1 MIVVI
6 RRVTNASVKVEGK
19 MISSIK
25 NGMLILLGISN
36 DDSKEDIIKM
46 TNKISK
52 LRIFNDENNIM
63 NKNVNEVN
71 GEVLVVSQFTLYG
84 NVKKGNRPSY
94 IDAAKPDIAKPIYN
108 LFIKQ
113 LDSLINNKV
122 QKGIFGAYM
131 EVDIVNDGPVTFVLD
146 TNEL

>member
-6 RRVTNASVKVEGK
+6 QRVTNASVKVEGK

-94 IDAAKPDIAKPIYN
+94 IDAAKPDIAEPIYN

-113 LDSLINNKV
+113 LDSIINNKI
-122 QKGIFGAYM
+122 QTGIFGAYM
-131 EVDIVNDGPVTFVLD
+131 VVDIVNDGPVTLII
-146 TNEL
+146 

>member
-6 RRVTNASVKVEGK
+6 QRVTNASVKVEGK

-94 IDAAKPDIAKPIYN
+94 IDAAKPEIAKPIYN

-131 EVDIVNDGPVTFVLD
+131 EVDIVNDGPVTLIV
-146 TNEL
+146 

>member
-1 MIVVI
+1 MILVI
-6 RRVTNASVKVEGK
+6 QRVTNASVKVEGK

-94 IDAAKPDIAKPIYN
+94 IDAAKPDIAKPLYN

-131 EVDIVNDGPVTFVLD
+131 EVDIVNDGPVTLIV
-146 TNEL
+146 

>member
-6 RRVTNASVKVEGK
+6 QRVTNASVKVNDK
-19 MISSIK
+19 VVSSI
-25 NGMLILLGISN
+25 NHGMLILLGISN

-52 LRIFNDENNIM
+52 LRIFNDENDIM

-84 NVKKGNRPSY
+84 NVRKGNRPSY
-94 IDAAKPDIAKPIYN
+94 IEAAKPDIAKPIYN
-108 LFIKQ
+108 LFIKE
-113 LDSLINNKV
+113 LDRLINNKV
-122 QKGIFGAYM
+122 KTGIFGAYM
-131 EVDIVNDGPVTFVLD
+131 SVDIINDGPVTLIV
-146 TNEL
+146 

>member
-6 RRVTNASVKVEGK
+6 QRVINASVKVDDK
-19 MISSIK
+19 VVSSIN

-52 LRIFNDENNIM
+52 LRIFNDENDIM

-71 GEVLVVSQFTLYG
+71 GEILVVSQFTLYG
-84 NVKKGNRPSY
+84 NVRKGNRPSY
-94 IDAAKPDIAKPIYN
+94 INAAKPDIAKSIYN

-122 QKGIFGAYM
+122 QTGIFGAYM
-131 EVDIVNDGPVTFVLD
+131 LVDIVNDGPVTLIV
-146 TNEL
+146 

>member
-6 RRVTNASVKVEGK
+6 QRVINASVKVDEK
-19 MISSIK
+19 VVSSIN

-84 NVKKGNRPSY
+84 NVRKGNRPSY
-94 IDAAKPDIAKPIYN
+94 INAAKPDIAKPIYN

-122 QKGIFGAYM
+122 QTGIFGAYM
-131 EVDIVNDGPVTFVLD
+131 LVDIVNDGPVTLIV
-146 TNEL
+146 

>member
-6 RRVTNASVKVEGK
+6 QRVTKASVKVEDK
-19 MISSIK
+19 MVSSIK

-36 DDSKEDIIKM
+36 DDSRENVIKM

-84 NVKKGNRPSY
+84 NVNKGNRPSY
-94 IDAAKPDIAKPIYN
+94 IDAAKPDIAEPIYN
-108 LFIKQ
+108 LFVNQ
-113 LDSLINNKV
+113 LDNIINNKV
-122 QKGIFGAYM
+122 QTGIFGAYM
-131 EVDIVNDGPVTFVLD
+131 VVDIVNDGPVTLII
-146 TNEL
+146 

>member
-6 RRVTNASVKVEGK
+6 QRVTNASVKVEGK

-94 IDAAKPDIAKPIYN
+94 IDAARPDIAKPIYN

-131 EVDIVNDGPVTFVLD
+131 EVDIVNDGPVTLIV
-146 TNEL
+146 

>member
-6 RRVTNASVKVEGK
+6 QRVTNASVKVNDK
-19 MISSIK
+19 VVSSI
-25 NGMLILLGISN
+25 NHGMLILLGISN

-84 NVKKGNRPSY
+84 NVRKGNRPSY
-94 IDAAKPDIAKPIYN
+94 INAAKPDIAKPIYN

-122 QKGIFGAYM
+122 QTGIFGAYM
-131 EVDIVNDGPVTFVLD
+131 LVDIVNDGPVTLIV
-146 TNEL
+146 

>member
-6 RRVTNASVKVEGK
+6 QRVTSASVKVEDK
-19 MISSIK
+19 MVSSIG

-36 DDSKEDIIKM
+36 DDSRENVIKM

-52 LRIFNDENNIM
+52 LRIFNDENDIM

-84 NVKKGNRPSY
+84 NVNKGNRPIY
-94 IDAAKPDIAKPIYN
+94 IDAAKPDIAEPIYN
-108 LFIKQ
+108 LFVNQ
-113 LDSLINNKV
+113 LDNIINSYYKC
-122 QKGIFGAYM
+122 
-131 EVDIVNDGPVTFVLD
+131 LD
-146 TNEL
+146 N

>member
-6 RRVTNASVKVEGK
+6 QRVTKASVKVEDK
-19 MISSIK
+19 MVSSIK

-36 DDSKEDIIKM
+36 DDSREDIIKM

-52 LRIFNDENNIM
+52 LRIFNDENDIM

-94 IDAAKPDIAKPIYN
+94 IDAAKPDIAEPIYN

-113 LDSLINNKV
+113 LDSIINNKI
-122 QKGIFGAYM
+122 QTGIFGAYM
-131 EVDIVNDGPVTFVLD
+131 VVDIVNDGPVTLII
-146 TNEL
+146 

>member
-6 RRVTNASVKVEGK
+6 QRVANASVKVEDK
-19 MISSIK
+19 MVSSIS

-36 DDSKEDIIKM
+36 SDSKENITKM

-52 LRIFNDENNIM
+52 LRIFNDENDIM
-63 NKNVNEVN
+63 NKNINEVN

-94 IDAAKPDIAKPIYN
+94 IEAAKPDIAKPIYN

-122 QKGIFGAYM
+122 QTGIFGAYM
-131 EVDIVNDGPVTFVLD
+131 LVDIVNDGPVTLIV
-146 TNEL
+146 

>member
-1 MIVVI
+1 MIVVMQ
-6 RRVTNASVKVEGK
+6 RVTNASVKVDDK
-19 MISSIK
+19 VVSSIN

-46 TNKISK
+46 INKISK

-71 GEVLVVSQFTLYG
+71 GEVLVVSQFTLCG

-94 IDAAKPDIAKPIYN
+94 IEAAKPDIAKPIYN

-122 QKGIFGAYM
+122 QSGIFGAYM
-131 EVDIVNDGPVTFVLD
+131 LVDIVNDGPVTLIV
-146 TNEL
+146 

>member
-6 RRVTNASVKVEGK
+6 QRVTKASVKVEDK
-19 MISSIK
+19 MVSSIK

-36 DDSKEDIIKM
+36 DDSREDIIKM

-52 LRIFNDENNIM
+52 LRIFNDENDIM

-94 IDAAKPDIAKPIYN
+94 IDAAKPDIAEPIYN

-113 LDSLINNKV
+113 LDSLINNKI

-131 EVDIVNDGPVTFVLD
+131 EVDIVNDGPVTLIV
-146 TNEL
+146 

>member
-6 RRVTNASVKVEGK
+6 QRVINASVKVDEK
-19 MISSIK
+19 VVSSIN

-52 LRIFNDENNIM
+52 LRIFNDENDIM

-84 NVKKGNRPSY
+84 NVRKGNRPSY
-94 IDAAKPDIAKPIYN
+94 INAAKPDIAKPIYN
-108 LFIKQ
+108 LFIKE
-113 LDSLINNKV
+113 LNRLINNKV
-122 QKGIFGAYM
+122 KTGIFGAYM
-131 EVDIVNDGPVTFVLD
+131 LVDLINDGPVTLII
-146 TNEL
+146 

>member
-6 RRVTNASVKVEGK
+6 QRVTNASVKIEDK
-19 MISSIK
+19 IISSIN

-36 DDSKEDIIKM
+36 DDSEEDIIKM

-52 LRIFNDENNIM
+52 LRIFNDDNEVM
-63 NKNVNEVN
+63 NKNINEIN

-94 IDAAKPDIAKPIYN
+94 IEAAKPDIAKPIYN
-108 LFIKQ
+108 LFIKE
-113 LDSLINNKV
+113 LNRLINNKV
-122 QKGIFGAYM
+122 KTGIFGAYM
-131 EVDIVNDGPVTFVLD
+131 LVDLINDGPVTLII
-146 TNEL
+146 

>member
-6 RRVTNASVKVEGK
+6 QRVINASVKVDDK
-19 MISSIK
+19 VVSSIN

-84 NVKKGNRPSY
+84 NVRKGNRPSY
-94 IDAAKPDIAKPIYN
+94 INAAKPDIAKPIYN

-122 QKGIFGAYM
+122 QTGIFGAYM
-131 EVDIVNDGPVTFVLD
+131 LVDIVNDGPVTLIV
-146 TNEL
+146 

>member
-1 MIVVI
+1 MIIVI
-6 RRVTNASVKVEGK
+6 QRVINASVKVDDK
-19 MISSIK
+19 VVSSIN

-52 LRIFNDENNIM
+52 LRIFNDENDIM

-71 GEVLVVSQFTLYG
+71 GEVLVVSQFTLCG

-94 IDAAKPDIAKPIYN
+94 IEAAKPDIAKPIYN

-122 QKGIFGAYM
+122 QTGIFGAYM
-131 EVDIVNDGPVTFVLD
+131 LVDIVNDGPVTLIV
-146 TNEL
+146 

>member
-6 RRVTNASVKVEGK
+6 QRVTKASVKVEDK
-19 MISSIK
+19 MVSSIK

-36 DDSKEDIIKM
+36 DDSREDIIKM

-52 LRIFNDENNIM
+52 LRIFNDENDIM

-71 GEVLVVSQFTLYG
+71 GEVLVVSQFTLCG

-94 IDAAKPDIAKPIYN
+94 IEAAKPDIAKPIYN

-122 QKGIFGAYM
+122 QSGIFGAYM
-131 EVDIVNDGPVTFVLD
+131 LVDIVNDGPVTLIV
-146 TNEL
+146 

>member
-6 RRVTNASVKVEGK
+6 QRVTNASVKVEGK
-19 MISSIK
+19 MISSIR

-94 IDAAKPDIAKPIYN
+94 IDAAKPDIAEPIYN

-113 LDSLINNKV
+113 LDSIINNKI
-122 QKGIFGAYM
+122 QTGIFGAYM
-131 EVDIVNDGPVTFVLD
+131 VVDIVNDGPVTLII
-146 TNEL
+146 

>member
-6 RRVTNASVKVEGK
+6 QRVINASVKVDDK
-19 MISSIK
+19 VVSSIN

-52 LRIFNDENNIM
+52 LRIFNDENDIM

-71 GEVLVVSQFTLYG
+71 GEILVVSQFTLYG
-84 NVKKGNRPSY
+84 NVRKGNRPSY
-94 IDAAKPDIAKPIYN
+94 INAAKPDIAKPIYN

-122 QKGIFGAYM
+122 QTGIFGAYM
-131 EVDIVNDGPVTFVLD
+131 LVDIVNDGPVTLIV
-146 TNEL
+146 

>member
-6 RRVTNASVKVEGK
+6 QRVINASVKVDDK
-19 MISSIK
+19 VVSSIN

-52 LRIFNDENNIM
+52 LRIFNDENDIM

-71 GEVLVVSQFTLYG
+71 GEVLVVSQFTLCG

-94 IDAAKPDIAKPIYN
+94 IEAAKPDIAKPIYN

-122 QKGIFGAYM
+122 QTGIFGAYM
-131 EVDIVNDGPVTFVLD
+131 LVDIVNDGPVTLIV
-146 TNEL
+146 

>member
-6 RRVTNASVKVEGK
+6 QRVINASVKVDDK
-19 MISSIK
+19 VVSSIN

-52 LRIFNDENNIM
+52 LRIFNDENDIM

-94 IDAAKPDIAKPIYN
+94 IEAAKPDIAKPIYN
-108 LFIKQ
+108 LFIKE
-113 LDSLINNKV
+113 LDRLINNKV
-122 QKGIFGAYM
+122 KTGIFGAYM
-131 EVDIVNDGPVTFVLD
+131 SVDIINDGPVTLIV
-146 TNEL
+146 

>member
-6 RRVTNASVKVEGK
+6 QRVTNASVKVDDK
-19 MISSIK
+19 VVSSIN

-36 DDSKEDIIKM
+36 DDSRENVIKM

-84 NVKKGNRPSY
+84 NVNKGNRPSY
-94 IDAAKPDIAKPIYN
+94 IDAAKPDIAEPIYN
-108 LFIKQ
+108 LFVNQ
-113 LDSLINNKV
+113 LDNIINNKV
-122 QKGIFGAYM
+122 QTRNY
-131 EVDIVNDGPVTFVLD
+131 
-146 TNEL
+146 

>member
-1 MIVVI
+1 MIIVI
-6 RRVTNASVKVEGK
+6 QRVTSASVKVEDK
-19 MISSIK
+19 MVSSIG

-36 DDSKEDIIKM
+36 DDSRENVIKM

-84 NVKKGNRPSY
+84 NVNKGNRPSY
-94 IDAAKPDIAKPIYN
+94 IDAAKPDIAEPIYN
-108 LFIKQ
+108 LFVNQ
-113 LDSLINNKV
+113 LDNIINKSNNMLN
-122 QKGIFGAYM
+122 Y
-131 EVDIVNDGPVTFVLD
+131 PHYCYL
-146 TNEL
+146 L

>member
-1 MIVVI
+1 MIIVI
-6 RRVTNASVKVEGK
+6 QRVTNASVKVDDK
-19 MISSIK
+19 VVSSIN

-131 EVDIVNDGPVTFVLD
+131 EVDIVNDGPVTLIV
-146 TNEL
+146 

>member
-6 RRVTNASVKVEGK
+6 QRVTKASVKVEDK
-19 MISSIK
+19 MVSSIK

-36 DDSKEDIIKM
+36 DDSREDIIKM

-52 LRIFNDENNIM
+52 LRIFNDENDIM

-84 NVKKGNRPSY
+84 NVNKGNRPSY
-94 IDAAKPDIAKPIYN
+94 IDAAKPDIAEPIYN
-108 LFIKQ
+108 LFVNQ
-113 LDSLINNKV
+113 LDNIINNKV
-122 QKGIFGAYM
+122 QTGIFGAYM
-131 EVDIVNDGPVTFVLD
+131 VVDIVNDGPVTLII
-146 TNEL
+146 

>member
-1 MIVVI
+1 MIIVI
-6 RRVTNASVKVEGK
+6 QRVTNASVKVDDK
-19 MISSIK
+19 VVSSIN

-52 LRIFNDENNIM
+52 LRIFNDENDIM

-94 IDAAKPDIAKPIYN
+94 IEAAKPDIAKPIYN

-122 QKGIFGAYM
+122 QSGIFGAYM
-131 EVDIVNDGPVTFVLD
+131 LVDIVNDGPVTLIV
-146 TNEL
+146 

>member
-6 RRVTNASVKVEGK
+6 QRVTNASVKVNDK
-19 MISSIK
+19 VVSSI
-25 NGMLILLGISN
+25 NHGMLILLGISN

-52 LRIFNDENNIM
+52 LRIFNDEDDIM

-84 NVKKGNRPSY
+84 NVRKGNRPSY
-94 IDAAKPDIAKPIYN
+94 INAAKPDIAKPIYN

-122 QKGIFGAYM
+122 QTGIFGAYM
-131 EVDIVNDGPVTFVLD
+131 LVDIVNDGPVTLIV
-146 TNEL
+146 

>member
-1 MIVVI
+1 MIIVI
-6 RRVTNASVKVEGK
+6 QRVTNASVKVDDK
-19 MISSIK
+19 VVSSIN

-36 DDSKEDIIKM
+36 DDSREDIIKM

-52 LRIFNDENNIM
+52 LRIFNDENDIM

-71 GEVLVVSQFTLYG
+71 GEVLVVSQFTLCG

-94 IDAAKPDIAKPIYN
+94 IEAAKPDIAKPIYN

-122 QKGIFGAYM
+122 QSGIFGAYM
-131 EVDIVNDGPVTFVLD
+131 LVDIVNDGPVTLIV
-146 TNEL
+146 

>member
-6 RRVTNASVKVEGK
+6 QRVTSASVKVEDK
-19 MISSIK
+19 MVSSIG

-36 DDSKEDIIKM
+36 DDSRENVIKM

-84 NVKKGNRPSY
+84 NVNKVNRPSY
-94 IDAAKPDIAKPIYN
+94 IDAAKPDIAEPIYN
-108 LFIKQ
+108 LFVNQ
-113 LDSLINNKV
+113 LDNIINNKV
-122 QKGIFGAYM
+122 QTGIFGAYM
-131 EVDIVNDGPVTFVLD
+131 VVDIVNDGPVTLII
-146 TNEL
+146 